1 MRVPT
6 YKSQSKTTAKTG
18 AINFSIQASPSAL
31 SAGSRA
37 MSDLGDL
44 GMKVS
49 LDYLEKQMKMERTA
63 DINAR
68 ENRIRSKAL
77 SLITDAQ
84 KTNFKN
90 TTEATSYF
98 NRKWLPISLEAT
110 KGISDNKVRAS
121 ITEKLN
127 DLKLISQNDFNK
139 ISRIKIIDYGKAQSL
154 EKEKT
159 LIDKIS
165 TSSGT
170 ALVEAQNELYGPN
183 GLYASMVSDGLI
195 TNEAAQKRVISTKN
209 KTAILTINKELS
221 AAAYSSDYSSVERV
235 ANDLFNPN
243 KYKDL
248 NEDSRV
254 IMQKKANGL
263 ALRLEKAVARRTEK
277 QTKIN
282 DKLIKKTQRSTY
294 SKFLLKLNKEDPVT
308 LDKLDT
314 LFADNKLDKTQYD
327 TLRTRLIEG
336 DEVASD
342 QGTVLEFKNEIYD
355 AQNRFEIDQIV
366 DKYGKRIGLG
376 NPISIKDFNSLKD
389 FAEDQKANTPRAKE
403 IKRFRGLIKNN
414 IGAMGGISSG
424 NNSVRDRLLGA
435 DALDTFDRLIEDKD
449 INGNIRL
456 PRDVYDEV
464 IEQIRDTQNSQTFLS
479 FNTKT
484 RNLLGDFNFRDLD
497 ENAVKDRL
505 NILKQ
510 QILEDT
516 TSGFS
521 QTEKAI
527 EFETIK
533 LFQQNYKLLRKR

>member
-1 MRVPT
+1 M
-6 YKSQSKTTAKTG
+6 
-18 AINFSIQASPSAL
+18 
-31 SAGSRA
+31 
-37 MSDLGDL
+37 
-44 GMKVS
+44 
-49 LDYLEKQMKMERTA
+49 
-63 DINAR
+63 
-68 ENRIRSKAL
+68 
-77 SLITDAQ
+77 
-84 KTNFKN
+84 
-90 TTEATSYF
+90 
-98 NRKWLPISLEAT
+98 
-110 KGISDNKVRAS
+110 
-121 ITEKLN
+121 
-127 DLKLISQNDFNK
+127 
-139 ISRIKIIDYGKAQSL
+139 
-154 EKEKT
+154 
-159 LIDKIS
+159 
-165 TSSGT
+165 
-170 ALVEAQNELYGPN
+170 
-183 GLYASMVSDGLI
+183 
-195 TNEAAQKRVISTKN
+195 
-209 KTAILTINKELS
+209 
-221 AAAYSSDYSSVERV
+221 
-235 ANDLFNPN
+235 
-243 KYKDL
+243 
-248 NEDSRV
+248 
-254 IMQKKANGL
+254 
-263 ALRLEKAVARRTEK
+263 
-277 QTKIN
+277 
-282 DKLIKKTQRSTY
+282 
-294 SKFLLKLNKEDPVT
+294 
-308 LDKLDT
+308 
-314 LFADNKLDKTQYD
+314 
-327 TLRTRLIEG
+327 RTRLIEG